1 MSLRRRL
8 IISYIAIIVL
18 CLGLV
23 AIIVTVAFQSYSDR
37 FVTARLDDM
46 TRPIYV
52 QVLSLARGEA
62 SADNV
67 WENLK
72 EQARIT
78 GVYIFLV
85 DDTGNVIR
93 QVTPSAFAN
102 RQRIELPSEE
112 LPEDLSEPY
121 HGTFE
126 TDNGKAFIF
135 VAYPF
140 GKLFSSP
147 NRPDIR
153 AIVLAMPRSGA
164 LAIWSGLARPFFWA
178 GVIAFVVSLVIAM
191 LLARSVYRPIQMV
204 AKATREMARGQ
215 YDHKIPIAGPSD
227 VKGLAVDFNQM
238 AYEVKVSQQ
247 RLRDFL
253 SDVSHQLRTPL
264 TSIRGFAQAILDGT
278 AKDNDSKLRAAQ
290 VIEDEAKRMIR
301 QVNELLE
308 LARIQSGQLKIA
320 QEPVDIASLLRHCQE
335 VFSLRV
341 EEKGIILMTELGE
354 MMSVSGDIDQL
365 EKAFSNL
372 IDNAIKHTPSGGQVS
387 ITGRQ
392 VAKDSIEVTVSD
404 TGSGISQKELPY
416 IFERFYQGGGVES
429 GIGLGLAI
437 AREIVRT
444 HGGDIEV
451 DSTMEK
457 GTRFILNL
465 PTSNR

>member
-1 MSLRRRL
+1 
-8 IISYIAIIVL
+8 
-18 CLGLV
+18 
-23 AIIVTVAFQSYSDR
+23 
-37 FVTARLDDM
+37 
-46 TRPIYV
+46 
-52 QVLSLARGEA
+52 
-62 SADNV
+62 
-67 WENLK
+67 
-72 EQARIT
+72 
-78 GVYIFLV
+78 
-85 DDTGNVIR
+85 
-93 QVTPSAFAN
+93 
-102 RQRIELPSEE
+102 
-112 LPEDLSEPY
+112 
-121 HGTFE
+121 
-126 TDNGKAFIF
+126 
-135 VAYPF
+135 
-140 GKLFSSP
+140 
-147 NRPDIR
+147 
-153 AIVLAMPRSGA
+153 
-164 LAIWSGLARPFFWA
+164 PFFWA
-178 GVIAFVVSLVIAM
+178 GVIAFVVSLVIAI
-191 LLARSVYRPIQMV
+191 LLARSVYRPIQRV
-204 AKATREMARGQ
+204 TKAAREMAHGK

-238 AYEVKVSQQ
+238 AHEVKISQQ

-278 AKDNDSKLRAAQ
+278 AKDGDAKLKAAQ

-335 VFSLRV
+335 VFSLRA
-341 EEKGIILMTELGE
+341 EEKGIILMIELDE
-354 MMSVSGDIDQL
+354 MTSVSGDIDQL

-372 IDNAIKHTPSGGQVS
+372 IDNAIKHTPNGGQVS

-392 VAKDSIEVTVSD
+392 VAKDSIEVTVAN

-416 IFERFYQGGGVES
+416 IFERFYQGDGVES

-457 GTRFILNL
+457 GTRFILRL
-465 PTSNR
+465 PTSK

>member
-1 MSLRRRL
+1 MSLRLRL
-8 IISYIAIIVL
+8 IISYTAIIVL

-37 FVTARLDDM
+37 FVTARLNDM

-62 SADNV
+62 SPDSV

-72 EQARIT
+72 EQAHLT

-85 DDTGNVIR
+85 DDNGNVIR
-93 QVTPSAFAN
+93 QVAPTASAN
-102 RQRIELPSEE
+102 RQRIELPPEE
-112 LPEDLSEPY
+112 LPEDLSQPY
-121 HGTFE
+121 NGTFE
-126 TDNGKAFIF
+126 ANNGQTFIF
-135 VAYPF
+135 AAYPF
-140 GKLFSSP
+140 GKLFNPPS
-147 NRPDIR
+147 RPDIR

-178 GVIAFVVSLVIAM
+178 GAIAFVVSLVIAI
-191 LLARSVYRPIQMV
+191 LLARSVYRPIQRV
-204 AKATREMARGQ
+204 ARAAREVAHGQ

-238 AYEVKVSQQ
+238 AYEVKTSQQ

-278 AKDNDSKLRAAQ
+278 AKDSDAKLRAAE

-308 LARIQSGQLKIA
+308 LARMQSGQLKIA
-320 QEPVDIASLLRHCQE
+320 QEAVDIASLLRHCQE
-335 VFSLRV
+335 VFSLRA

-354 MMSVSGDIDQL
+354 MTSVSGDIDQL

-372 IDNAIKHTPSGGQVS
+372 IDNAIKHTPGGGQVS

-392 VAKDSIEVTVSD
+392 VAKDSIEVTVAD
-404 TGSGISQKELPY
+404 TGSGISKKELPY
-416 IFERFYQGGGVES
+416 IFERFYQGDGVES

-451 DSTMEK
+451 DSTMEN
-457 GTRFILNL
+457 GTKFILRL
-465 PTSNR
+465 PTGK

>member
-1 MSLRRRL
+1 M
-8 IISYIAIIVL
+8 
-18 CLGLV
+18 
-23 AIIVTVAFQSYSDR
+23 
-37 FVTARLDDM
+37 
-46 TRPIYV
+46 
-52 QVLSLARGEA
+52 
-62 SADNV
+62 
-67 WENLK
+67 
-72 EQARIT
+72 
-78 GVYIFLV
+78 
-85 DDTGNVIR
+85 
-93 QVTPSAFAN
+93 
-102 RQRIELPSEE
+102 
-112 LPEDLSEPY
+112 
-121 HGTFE
+121 
-126 TDNGKAFIF
+126 
-135 VAYPF
+135 
-140 GKLFSSP
+140 
-147 NRPDIR
+147 
-153 AIVLAMPRSGA
+153 
-164 LAIWSGLARPFFWA
+164 
-178 GVIAFVVSLVIAM
+178 IAFVVSLVIAI
-191 LLARSVYRPIQMV
+191 LLARSVYRPIQRV
-204 AKATREMARGQ
+204 TKAAREMAHGK

-238 AYEVKVSQQ
+238 AHEVKISQQ

-278 AKDNDSKLRAAQ
+278 AKDGDAKLKAAQ

-335 VFSLRV
+335 VFSLRA
-341 EEKGIILMTELGE
+341 EEKGIILMIELDE
-354 MMSVSGDIDQL
+354 MTSVSGDIDQL

-372 IDNAIKHTPSGGQVS
+372 IDNAIKHTPNGGQVS

-392 VAKDSIEVTVSD
+392 VAKDSIEVTVAN

-416 IFERFYQGGGVES
+416 IFERFYQGDGVES

-457 GTRFILNL
+457 GTRFILRL
-465 PTSNR
+465 PTSK